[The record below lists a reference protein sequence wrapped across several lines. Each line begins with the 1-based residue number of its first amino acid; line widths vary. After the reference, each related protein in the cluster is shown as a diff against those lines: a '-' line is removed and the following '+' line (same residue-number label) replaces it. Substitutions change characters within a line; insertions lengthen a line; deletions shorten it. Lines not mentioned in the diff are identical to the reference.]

1 MVQISPAAIADLP
14 KLIELENMLFSSDRI
29 PPRQFRY
36 ILSRANG
43 ITVKI
48 EENGMLAGY
57 LILLK
62 RRNCGNLRIYSIG
75 INPAAQHRGYARS
88 LVDYAI
94 QTAAKLRLRRVTLEV
109 CEHNSA
115 ALKLY
120 AGAGFYRYGVKI
132 GYYQDGCTALLLRKD
147 LEERI

>member
-1 MVQISPAAIADLP
+1 MAQISPATIADLP
-14 KLIELENMLFSSDRI
+14 NLVDLENTLFSSDRI

-36 ILSRANG
+36 LLTRANG
-43 ITVKI
+43 IAVKI
-48 EENGMLAGY
+48 EEKGVLAGY

-75 INPAAQHRGYARS
+75 ISPAAQHRGHARS
-88 LVDYAI
+88 LVEYAVE
-94 QTAAKLRLRRVTLEV
+94 TARKLQLKRVTLEV

-115 ALKLY
+115 ALRLY
-120 AGAGFYRYGVKI
+120 AAAGFYAYGRKT

-147 LEERI
+147 IKH

>member
-1 MVQISPAAIADLP
+1 MAQISPATVADLQN
-14 KLIELENMLFSSDRI
+14 LIELENILFSSDRI

-36 ILSRANG
+36 LLTRANG

-48 EENGMLAGY
+48 EEKGMLAGY

-62 RRNCGNLRIYSIG
+62 RRHCSNLRIYSIG
-75 INPAAQHRGYARS
+75 INPAAQRRGYAGS
-88 LVDYAI
+88 LVDHAI
-94 QTAAKLRLRRVTLEV
+94 ETAAKLQLRYVTLEV

-120 AGAGFYRYGVKI
+120 TRAGFYRYGRKI

-147 LEERI
+147 IG

>member
-1 MVQISPAAIADLP
+1 MAQISPATVADLRN
-14 KLIELENMLFSSDRI
+14 LIELENMLFSSDRI

-36 ILSRANG
+36 LLTRANG
-43 ITVKI
+43 IVVKI
-48 EENGMLAGY
+48 EMEGMLAGY

-75 INPAAQHRGYARS
+75 IKPAAQHRGLAGR
-88 LVDYAI
+88 LVGYAI
-94 QTAAKLRLRRVTLEV
+94 ETAAKLQLSCVTLEV

-120 AGAGFYRYGVKI
+120 AGSGFYRYGRKI

-147 LEERI
+147 ID